1 MARITIADVQR
12 MKAERRK
19 IVMLTAYYYE
29 MARAIDRAAPE
40 MILVGDSGGRFLLG
54 HPDNNDV
61 TMDEMILMTR
71 SVCRG
76 TEHAL
81 VIGDLPFMSY
91 QVSVEDAIRN
101 AGRLVKETRC
111 NAVKLEGGLEFAP
124 TVRALVQV
132 GISVMA
138 HTGLTPMTSAAL
150 GGYSGGAVLPEE
162 QVWRDAEALQDA
174 GAFAVILT
182 GVTPDIATRVSKGLR
197 IPVISGAG
205 AGDDCD
211 GQIGVAPSSLGWT
224 LEQIDRPRSN
234 YGPVSRAVFEAASAW
249 VADVR
254 AGKPVRAAREQ
265 APAE

>member
-1 MARITIADVQR
+1 
-12 MKAERRK
+12 
-19 IVMLTAYYYE
+19 
-29 MARAIDRAAPE
+29 

-91 QVSVEDAIRN
+91 QVGIEDAIRN

-111 NAVKLEGGLEFAP
+111 NAVKLEGGAEFAP

-174 GAFAVILT
+174 GAFSMYS
-182 GVTPDIATRVSKGLR
+182 DRRIAGHRHPREQRIAHPGDERRGRGRRLR
-197 IPVISGAG
+197 RADRRGAG
-205 AGDDCD
+205 QPGLDAG
-211 GQIGVAPSSLGWT
+211 A
-224 LEQIDRPRSN
+224 DRPAAQS
-234 YGPVSRAVFEAASAW
+234 YGPVSRAVFEGGVRLGSRRARGQAGAGGPREGARGVAAQV
-249 VADVR
+249 VATRRR
-254 AGKPVRAAREQ
+254 AEETDSWPRRPRRASLR
-265 APAE
+265 